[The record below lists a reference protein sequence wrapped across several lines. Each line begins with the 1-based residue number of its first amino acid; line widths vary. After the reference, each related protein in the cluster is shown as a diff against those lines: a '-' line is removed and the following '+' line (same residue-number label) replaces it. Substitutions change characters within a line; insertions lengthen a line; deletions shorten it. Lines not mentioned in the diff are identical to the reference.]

1 MVHAFV
7 FVDVAPGTAE
17 KLPPLL
23 AEVEG
28 VGAAHVVA
36 GDHDVVMEVEAGS
49 VYDVLSS
56 VTEEVRPLP
65 GVEGTRT
72 YVVLE

>member
-7 FVDVAPGTAE
+7 FVEAMPGAAE
-17 KLPPLL
+17 QLPPAL
-23 AEVEG
+23 ESVD
-28 VGAAHVVA
+28 VVRSAHVVA
-36 GDHDVVMEVEAGS
+36 GDYDVVVEVETDT

-56 VTEEVRPLP
+56 VTEAVRPLD
-65 GVEGTRT
+65 GVEETRT